1 METLTPRIVL
11 NRTPKGQSVS
21 ASDPGVEAHAAALEE
36 DLTAVNATV
45 DKQMSS
51 SPVMSFYEEEEV
63 PPFDDLFD
71 EMEGSSAQ
79 QE

>member
-45 DKQMSS
+45 DKQTL
-51 SPVMSFYEEEEV
+51 MSFYEEEEV